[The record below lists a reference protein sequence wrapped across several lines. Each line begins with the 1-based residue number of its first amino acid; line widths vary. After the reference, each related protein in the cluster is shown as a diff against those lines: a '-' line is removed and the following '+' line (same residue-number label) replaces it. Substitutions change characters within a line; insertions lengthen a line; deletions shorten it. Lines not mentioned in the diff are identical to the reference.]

1 MLSDATFILFSA
13 ATQPAS
19 TGSSFWPALAGAGI
33 GGAVSIAT
41 TYLAERQRA
50 KTAASDRQL
59 QLQADAYL
67 ASRIIRLELV
77 DTESVLR
84 VATQRSSFHW
94 PPTAGY
100 QLPIA
105 AWATSAAKLAA
116 AATPEV
122 WDQVA
127 AVYSTFNYTNLL
139 GDLNLETARSL
150 LAETEAA
157 TAALTTAVAA
167 LES

>member
-1 MLSDATFILFSA
+1 
-13 ATQPAS
+13 
-19 TGSSFWPALAGAGI
+19 
-33 GGAVSIAT
+33 VH
-41 TYLAERQRA
+41 
-50 KTAASDRQL
+50 
-59 QLQADAYL
+59 ADAYL

-84 VATQRSSFHW
+84 VATERSPFHW

-105 AWATSAAKLAA
+105 AWSAYAGKFAVYAA
-116 AATPEV
+116 PEV

-139 GDLNLETARSL
+139 TNLNHETARAL
-150 LAETEAA
+150 LTETETA
-157 TAALTTAVAA
+157 TAALTAAVAT
-167 LES
+167 LESEDRPIRRRCSPCAVRTKAAAEQDASVHF